1 MNHNKNMY
9 IFIKINSI
17 KNRIIIKTCD
27 VAVEFRKT
35 NMTDENSYFLY
46 KNNDNNNNTIISK
59 KNN

>member
-1 MNHNKNMY
+1 MY